1 MPLFCSA
8 IVAPI
13 KSSTSST
20 SSLGGLKSVVS
31 SVSLLD
37 FCLVVERMPFLVLFM
52 CPLAVAV
59 DSGRYFRTKA
69 EVMRG
74 KPISWSLSMALHSV
88 SMVGEK
94 RHWWRKVIVSAMVEV
109 WKALLP
115 SCRLALVSSTMVMLC
130 APWTF
135 VSGMYHSPLLLLLSP
150 LITSTLLCITM
161 HSLLLNS
168 TLQPWSHNFVTEMRV
183 LLRPWMM

>member
-1 MPLFCSA
+1 MVLPSLNGSFSCVDAMVVRIDLF
-8 IVAPI
+8 
-13 KSSTSST
+13 
-20 SSLGGLKSVVS
+20 
-31 SVSLLD
+31 D
-37 FCLVVERMPFLVLFM
+37 YCLVVERMPFLVLFM

-74 KPISWSLSMALHSV
+74 KPISWSLSMALQSV

-109 WKALLP
+109 WKAPLP

-168 TLQPWSHNFVTEMRV
+168 TLQPWSHNFVTEMRF
-183 LLRPWMM
+183 LLRPGMM